1 MRLPTFILGLALS
14 TLIASPIFAATYRT
28 PKALLQALYN
38 FNAETASDDAPSPYS
53 AFFSDHLNALLQA
66 DIDNT
71 PDGEVGAIDF
81 DLVIAGQDGEA
92 SDLRIGQ
99 PILLDNRAELEVQ
112 FRNGEEVTLYYT
124 LVKEHGGWKVEDIA
138 DQQGEQPWSLSAL
151 LGDAR

>member
-1 MRLPTFILGLALS
+1 MRLSTLILGLALS
-14 TLIASPIFAATYRT
+14 ALIASSGFAATYKT
-28 PKALLQALYN
+28 PEALLDALYS
-38 FNAETASDDAPSPYS
+38 FDTDSAGDDAPSPYS
-53 AFFSDHLNALLQA
+53 AFFSDHLNEMLQA

-81 DLVIAGQDGEA
+81 DPVIAGQDGKA
-92 SDLRIGQ
+92 SNVEISE
-99 PILLDNRAELEVQ
+99 PILLDDRAELEVQ

-151 LGDAR
+151 LSETQ